1 MTLFTEDTLFGYN
14 CKVRYDYF
22 DGELS
27 SRQIIVRTYAKSGTE
42 ALMNVMN
49 NIGKVLTLD
58 DHVDIRG
65 FELADDTSEEC
76 DATIE

>member
-1 MTLFTEDTLFGYN
+1 M
-14 CKVRYDYF
+14 
-22 DGELS
+22 
-27 SRQIIVRTYAKSGTE
+27 RTYAKSGTE

-49 NIGKVLTLD
+49 NIGKVD

-76 DATIE
+76 NATIE